1 MGSLGAVIVIG
12 IISGLVVALVVSLC
26 WMQTYKKEKKMLL
39 EIFHSTLHQL
49 TVAQLEGIAIPYIF
63 GDVTSLHQDLEELR
77 RGVILEKKVTESWKK

>member
-39 EIFHSTLHQL
+39 EIFRSTLYQL
-49 TVAQLEGIAIPYIF
+49 TAAQLEGIAVPYIY
-63 GDVTSLHQDLEELR
+63 GDVTNLHQDLEELR
-77 RGVILEKKVTESWKK
+77 VGVIKEKKVTELWKK